1 ISARRFSKTSSLAS
15 RPTFAGQPKA
25 NCILNEVA
33 QAPDPP
39 HARTSGMKWLSAGLT
54 FVNFSTVCGLILG
67 MAANGLALSVAVA
80 SLLLGGVAAIFA
92 YLRTSDPIDILDS
105 AEPGAKLSKRAQRRL
120 RGAGN
125 LPSAPTAICKYRH
138 FWTWVLAACFAI
150 FAVRSFC
157 WLLYIDGDQ
166 LKIQSPNN
174 LGDLALHIT
183 YIRNFASGV
192 SLWPDNPIYVFS
204 KLRYPAGIDVFH

>member
-1 ISARRFSKTSSLAS
+1 MLNIAR
-15 RPTFAGQPKA
+15 G
-25 NCILNEVA
+25 
-33 QAPDPP
+33 APDPP
-39 HARTSGMKWLSAGLT
+39 HARTSGMKWLSAGVT

-67 MAANGLALSVAVA
+67 MAPNGLALSVAVA

-92 YLRTSDPIDILDS
+92 YLRTSDPKTRIDILDP

-120 RGAGN
+120 RRAGN
-125 LPSAPTAICKYRH
+125 LASAPTAIRKYRH
-138 FWTWVLAACFAI
+138 FWTWVLAACFVI

-174 LGDLALHIT
+174 LGSRAAYYL
-183 YIRNFASGV
+183 Y
-192 SLWPDNPIYVFS
+192 
-204 KLRYPAGIDVFH
+204 

>member
-1 ISARRFSKTSSLAS
+1 MLNIAR
-15 RPTFAGQPKA
+15 G
-25 NCILNEVA
+25 
-33 QAPDPP
+33 APDPP
-39 HARTSGMKWLSAGLT
+39 HARTPGMKWLSAGLT

-125 LPSAPTAICKYRH
+125 L
-138 FWTWVLAACFAI
+138 
-150 FAVRSFC
+150 
-157 WLLYIDGDQ
+157 
-166 LKIQSPNN
+166 
-174 LGDLALHIT
+174 
-183 YIRNFASGV
+183 
-192 SLWPDNPIYVFS
+192 
-204 KLRYPAGIDVFH
+204 